1 MVVLVLVLAP
11 ILETLQ
17 VQLQVKVKVEEVDE
31 EACQLLDPLRRLL
44 TQLGL
49 APRRLLKPPY
59 LIVPYTLHIL
69 LLRHLFQTLPF
80 LLCLLNPILVHLT
93 DNAHDNILG
102 NRTSLPPPLTRT
114 NSNIND
120 DMSILSTEAI
130 KTIQARMRST
140 TWILLVVIEAGARL
154 ARHLAILHQQPSRQ
168 QFERPL

>member
-1 MVVLVLVLAP
+1 M
-11 ILETLQ
+11 E
-17 VQLQVKVKVEEVDE
+17 KVSE
-31 EACQLLDPLRRLL
+31 EASQLLDPLWRHP

-59 LIVPYTLHIL
+59 LIILHILHIL
-69 LLRHLFQTLPF
+69 LPRHLFQILLF

-102 NRTSLPPPLTRT
+102 NLISLPPPPTQT

-130 KTIQARMRST
+130 KAVQARMRST
-140 TWILLVVIEAGARL
+140 AWIILVAIEAGARL